1 MALKSFWIAH
11 IETRGG
17 LTVRLSGELDM
28 AGAEE
33 VRAFIDTTLAR
44 DYAAVGFDCR
54 GVTFIDSIGV
64 KALIHLAQRC
74 AEMGV
79 EPAFRMNARIDRVM
93 TAMGL
98 SSLGELA
105 IKAARLDGLD
115 RAYALDRSAQH
126 CTGLSAHDDVGEVV
140 EIGLLGVDDR
150 KRGTCV
156 LRLERH

>member
-1 MALKSFWIAH
+1 MATKSFWIAH
-11 IETRGG
+11 IDTGGG

-33 VRAFIDTTLAR
+33 VRRFIDTTLAR
-44 DYAAVGFDCR
+44 AYSAVAFDCR

-79 EPAFRMNARIDRVM
+79 EPTFRMNARIDRVM

-98 SSLGELA
+98 SSLGELV
-105 IKAARLDGLD
+105 ARVAG
-115 RAYALDRSAQH
+115 
-126 CTGLSAHDDVGEVV
+126 
-140 EIGLLGVDDR
+140 
-150 KRGTCV
+150 
-156 LRLERH
+156 